1 MPFGSKKAMSTQD
14 GALAAHECKQYEYH
28 HAQSTRRPSFTSS
41 VGACWQFVE
50 GHLADFFQEQADV
63 PEPCLRPRSIY
74 GMMRAMHHADLRKTG
89 RKPPVERKK
98 PTDDEWHSVWS
109 VYRWQQLK
117 DKCKGYKLC
126 QKRECFD
133 PGCQRGRFCPK
144 SQTQLKKAPPASSG
158 ASLAHAGAPS

>member
-1 MPFGSKKAMSTQD
+1 MPFGSKKGKT
-14 GALAAHECKQYEYH
+14 AASNNK
-28 HAQSTRRPSFTSS
+28 
-41 VGACWQFVE
+41 
-50 GHLADFFQEQADV
+50 
-63 PEPCLRPRSIY
+63 
-74 GMMRAMHHADLRKTG
+74 
-89 RKPPVERKK
+89 
-98 PTDDEWHSVWS
+98 
-109 VYRWQQLK
+109 LK